1 MEEKVFKYGK
11 HKYAYHLERAN
22 RKSFSL
28 IVTPSLHIIL
38 KVPLKTTDEEIKQ
51 FLIKKWTWLEKQLNE
66 LGRYRK
72 TSFIKSYVSGES
84 FYYLGRQYMLKI
96 EKGKNEGVKIS
107 PGVLTLTT
115 SKQIRNSEY
124 NKTIYDKWY
133 VERCES
139 IFKKELIAALKEY
152 NIATIPKLKI
162 REMKT
167 RWGSYQKSG
176 TINLNP
182 KLLQAP
188 RSAIRYV
195 ITHELCHM
203 EHKNHDSNFYSLL
216 ESRIP
221 DWKTTKDELELK
233 FG

>member
-1 MEEKVFKYGK
+1 MEERVFEYGR
-11 HKYAYHLERAN
+11 HKYVYHLGRAN

-38 KVPLKTTDEEIKQ
+38 KVPLETTNEEIKQ
-51 FLIKKWTWLEKQLNE
+51 FLTKKWTWLEKQLNE
-66 LGRYRK
+66 LERYQK

-84 FYYLGRQYMLKI
+84 FNYLGRQYMLRV
-96 EKGKNEGVKIS
+96 EKSKNEGVKVS

-115 SKQIRNSEY
+115 SKQVRNSEH
-124 NKTIYDKWY
+124 NKAIYDKWY
-133 VERCES
+133 LERCES
-139 IFKKELIAALKEY
+139 LFKKELVTALKEY

-167 RWGSYQKSG
+167 RWGSYQKCG
-176 TINLNP
+176 IINLNP

-188 RSAIRYV
+188 KSATHYV

-203 EHKNHDSNFYSLL
+203 EYKNHDSKFYSLL

-221 DWKTTKDELELK
+221 EWKKIKDELELK